1 MCKPKNQEKEEFK
14 SERELNPNLLIRIVR
29 AIRRIITRRLQEG
42 ENTQER
48 QVIVVNLVENFDT
61 IEEESDEEVLEI
73 EEPNEEI

>member
-42 ENTQER
+42 ENTQDR
-48 QVIVVNLVENFDT
+48 QLIVVNLVENFDT

>member
-48 QVIVVNLVENFDT
+48 QVIVVNLVENFNA
-61 IEEESDEEVLEI
+61 IEEASDEEVLEI

>member
-48 QVIVVNLVENFDT
+48 QLIVVNLVENFDT